1 MHFLTKSGYYIA
13 PDSSIDLL
21 PGLGGG
27 KDPDIIEIDKPT
39 EIITDAD
46 RARIARYHSYTT

>member
-1 MHFLTKSGYYIA
+1 MQFCYYCIK
-13 PDSSIDLL
+13 PNLSIVLL

-39 EIITDAD
+39 EIITEAD
-46 RARIARYHSYTT
+46 RARIARYHSYIT